1 MLGKFPPEFRKWKTR
16 GIDWAGV
23 AANQPSVSKHKLLH
37 PPEFSKPCARARAHS
52 ALRDR
57 VNFPTSRRGIE
68 CNRITRSRRLISRN
82 SKIIP
87 RAILPPLSLLSIS
100 RGISTRL
107 DIYIYIFFSLP
118 SLRILSRFPV
128 KTTARNRVFSPS
140 CFNIGAKL
148 QHGCLFLDLFFPW
161 PMEENLLFI
170 YLLLLL
176 LSFLSLH
183 FFQFNF

>member
-87 RAILPPLSLLSIS
+87 RAILPPSPFFLYLGESQRDS
-100 RGISTRL
+100 
-107 DIYIYIFFSLP
+107 IYIYIYIYSFL
-118 SLRILSRFPV
+118 FPV
-128 KTTARNRVFSPS
+128 SES
-140 CFNIGAKL
+140 CR
-148 QHGCLFLDLFFPW
+148 D
-161 PMEENLLFI
+161 
-170 YLLLLL
+170 
-176 LSFLSLH
+176 SR
-183 FFQFNF
+183 

>member
-82 SKIIP
+82 SKIIRSGGNRRGYLGGTTFRLEEDEN
-87 RAILPPLSLLSIS
+87 RA
-100 RGISTRL
+100 RSTDFYDL
-107 DIYIYIFFSLP
+107 TPNPIYLYLG
-118 SLRILSRFPV
+118 
-128 KTTARNRVFSPS
+128 TWN
-140 CFNIGAKL
+140 
-148 QHGCLFLDLFFPW
+148 LFLHR
-161 PMEENLLFI
+161 EE
-170 YLLLLL
+170 
-176 LSFLSLH
+176 S
-183 FFQFNF
+183 